1 MTSTSE
7 SGHQKNVANF
17 DELISFATGYG
28 STYKPTKT
36 SLSIDALKALSEQA
50 KAAHI
55 AVVSAEA
62 ALKSAVAAREAAFLP
77 LSKLSTRILNSIKAS
92 DTTQQVDENV
102 RTVVRKIQG
111 VRASAKKTDQQKEAL
126 AEHGKKVVEISS
138 SQMGFDSRL
147 DNLFKLIQLLL
158 SIPEYNPNEE
168 ELKIAYLNTL
178 MEDLKL
184 KNAAVIEKTIPL
196 SNARISRNNIL
207 YKDDTGLCDMAMN
220 VKTYLKSLFGPTSLE
235 YKQISSLSFKK
246 IKL

>member
-55 AVVSAEA
+55 AVVSADA

-77 LSKLSTRILNSIKAS
+77 LSKLSTRILNSIMAS
-92 DTTQQVDENV
+92 Q
-102 RTVVRKIQG
+102 IQG